1 MLTEQKLRTTPGVY
15 LEEIFPAPSPELI
28 TGVPAFLGVTKVKDA
43 EKKEKEEDANQPKL
57 LKLWPQFEQFFV
69 QVSSGSYLAHA
80 VRGFFENG
88 GRLCYVVPLQN
99 AEQEALEQG
108 LAAIE
113 SLDTIDLVC
122 APDIM
127 MESLDMR
134 KSPEIQKNWE
144 SQRVEMQKL
153 VLDHCDKMGDRF
165 AILDSLPNKK
175 EITKQRDSLQSN
187 NGALYFPWIKVLD
200 PATPTPKL
208 IEVPPCGHIAG
219 IYAQSDRTYGFP
231 QTPANYPLE
240 GVLDLSVSLSS
251 DEQDALN
258 PKNNSNEPPSI
269 NCLRVFKGR
278 GIRIWGGRTLSQ
290 NPDWQYINV
299 RRLFLT
305 VLRWIERNL
314 EDVVFEPNDFKLWVR
329 IERELTTYL
338 ESLLRKGALQGRTP
352 QEAFYI
358 KCDSETNP
366 PEMRDIGTVVTEIGL
381 APTKPNEFI
390 VVRLIHG
397 TAGVNSTTQP

>member
-1 MLTEQKLRTTPGVY
+1 MLTDQKRRTTPGVY
-15 LEEIFPAPSPELI
+15 LEQIFPAPSPELI

-43 EKKEKEEDANQPKL
+43 EKKEKEEDPNQPKL

-69 QVSSGSYLAHA
+69 QASSGSYLAHA

-99 AEQEALEQG
+99 AEQEALKQG

-127 MESLDMR
+127 MRSSESHWV
-134 KSPEIQKNWE
+134 E
-144 SQRVEMQKL
+144 EMQTL

-165 AILDSLPNKK
+165 AILDSLPNKQ

>member
-1 MLTEQKLRTTPGVY
+1 MLTDRKPRTTPGVY
-15 LEEIFPAPSPELI
+15 LEELFPAPSPELI
-28 TGVPAFLGVTKVKDA
+28 TGVPAFLGVTKVKNA

-69 QVSSGSYLAHA
+69 QASSGSYLAHA

-99 AEQEALEQG
+99 AEQEALKQG

-127 MESLDMR
+127 MRSSESHWV
-134 KSPEIQKNWE
+134 E
-144 SQRVEMQKL
+144 EMQKL
-153 VLDHCDKMGDRF
+153 VLEHCDKMGDRF
-165 AILDSLPNKK
+165 AILDSLPNKQ
-175 EITKQRDSLQSN
+175 EITKQRDGLQSN

-200 PATPTPKL
+200 PATPTLQL

-251 DEQDALN
+251 DEQNALN

-397 TAGVNSTTQP
+397 TAGVNSMTQP

>member
-1 MLTEQKLRTTPGVY
+1 
-15 LEEIFPAPSPELI
+15 
-28 TGVPAFLGVTKVKDA
+28 
-43 EKKEKEEDANQPKL
+43 
-57 LKLWPQFEQFFV
+57 
-69 QVSSGSYLAHA
+69 
-80 VRGFFENG
+80 
-88 GRLCYVVPLQN
+88 
-99 AEQEALEQG
+99 
-108 LAAIE
+108 
-113 SLDTIDLVC
+113 
-122 APDIM
+122 
-127 MESLDMR
+127 
-134 KSPEIQKNWE
+134 
-144 SQRVEMQKL
+144 
-153 VLDHCDKMGDRF
+153 
-165 AILDSLPNKK
+165 
-175 EITKQRDSLQSN
+175 
-187 NGALYFPWIKVLD
+187 
-200 PATPTPKL
+200 
-208 IEVPPCGHIAG
+208 
-219 IYAQSDRTYGFP
+219 
-231 QTPANYPLE
+231 
-240 GVLDLSVSLSS
+240 
-251 DEQDALN
+251 
-258 PKNNSNEPPSI
+258 
-269 NCLRVFKGR
+269 
-278 GIRIWGGRTLSQ
+278 Q

>member
-1 MLTEQKLRTTPGVY
+1 MLTDRKPRTTPGVY
-15 LEEIFPAPSPELI
+15 LEAIFPAPSPELI
-28 TGVPAFLGVTKVKDA
+28 TGVPAFLGVKNATVPDVA
-43 EKKEKEEDANQPKL
+43 VNQPKL
-57 LKLWPQFEQFFV
+57 FKLWPQFEKFFG
-69 QVSSGSYLAHA
+69 QPLPESYLVHA

-88 GRLCYVVPLQN
+88 GRLCYVVLLQN
-99 AEQEALEQG
+99 PEEQTLEQG

-127 MESLDMR
+127 MRSSES
-134 KSPEIQKNWE
+134 KWVE
-144 SQRVEMQKL
+144 EMQTL
-153 VLDHCDKMGDRF
+153 VLKHCDKMGDRF
-165 AILDSLPNKK
+165 AILDSLPEKK
-175 EITKQRDSLQSN
+175 EITKQRDGLQSN
-187 NGALYFPWIKVLD
+187 NGALYFPWIKVLA
-200 PATPTPKL
+200 PATQKL

-258 PKNNSNEPPSI
+258 PKHNSNEPPSI
-269 NCLRVFKGR
+269 NCLRVLKGR

-290 NPDWQYINV
+290 NPEWQYINV

>member
-1 MLTEQKLRTTPGVY
+1 MLAQRKTPGVY

-28 TGVPAFLGVTKVKDA
+28 TAVPAFLGVTKVKDA
-43 EKKEKEEDANQPKL
+43 EKKEKKEDANQPKL
-57 LKLWPQFEQFFV
+57 LKLWPQFDQFFDRA
-69 QVSSGSYLAHA
+69 SSESYLAHA

-88 GRLCYVVPLQN
+88 GRLCYVVPLQE
-99 AEQEALEQG
+99 AKKEALEQG

-127 MESLDMR
+127 IRS
-134 KSPEIQKNWE
+134 SE
-144 SQRVEMQKL
+144 SQWVEEMQKL
-153 VLDHCDKMGDRF
+153 VLKHCDKMGDRF
-165 AILDSLPNKK
+165 AILDSLPDKQK
-175 EITKQRDSLQSN
+175 ITEQRDSLQSDN
-187 NGALYFPWIKVLD
+187 AALYFPWIKVLD
-200 PATPTPKL
+200 PATQKKL

-278 GIRIWGGRTLSQ
+278 GIRIWGGRTLSP

>member
-1 MLTEQKLRTTPGVY
+1 MLTEQKPHTTPGVY
-15 LEEIFPAPSPELI
+15 LEQIFPAPSPELI

-43 EKKEKEEDANQPKL
+43 EKKEREKDANQPKL
-57 LKLWPQFEQFFV
+57 LKLWPQFDQFFDRA
-69 QVSSGSYLAHA
+69 SSGSYLAHA

-88 GRLCYVVPLQN
+88 GRLCYVVPLQE
-99 AEQEALEQG
+99 AKKEALKQG
-108 LAAIE
+108 LAVIE

-127 MESLDMR
+127 MRS
-134 KSPEIQKNWE
+134 SE
-144 SQRVEMQKL
+144 SQWVEEMQKWVEEMQKL

-165 AILDSLPNKK
+165 AILDSLPNKQK
-175 EITKQRDSLQSN
+175 ITEQRDSLQSN

-200 PATPTPKL
+200 PATQQL

>member
-1 MLTEQKLRTTPGVY
+1 MLTEQKPRTTPGVY
-15 LEEIFPAPSPELI
+15 LEELFPAPSPELI

-43 EKKEKEEDANQPKL
+43 EKKENREDANQPKL

-69 QVSSGSYLAHA
+69 QASSGSYLAHA

-127 MESLDMR
+127 MRSSESH
-134 KSPEIQKNWE
+134 W
-144 SQRVEMQKL
+144 VEKMQKL

-165 AILDSLPNKK
+165 AILDSLPNKQ

-269 NCLRVFKGR
+269 NCLRVLKGR

>member
-1 MLTEQKLRTTPGVY
+1 MLTDRKPHTTPGVY
-15 LEEIFPAPSPELI
+15 LEELFPAPSLELI

-69 QVSSGSYLAHA
+69 QPSSGSYLAHA

-99 AEQEALEQG
+99 AEQEALKPG

-127 MESLDMR
+127 RQSSES
-134 KSPEIQKNWE
+134 EQ
-144 SQRVEMQKL
+144 VEMQKL
-153 VLDHCDKMGDRF
+153 VLEHCHKMGDRF
-165 AILDSLPNKK
+165 AILDSLPNKQ
-175 EITKQRDSLQSN
+175 EITKQREGLQSN

-251 DEQDALN
+251 DEQNALN

>member
-1 MLTEQKLRTTPGVY
+1 MLTEQKRRTTPGVY

-28 TGVPAFLGVTKVKDA
+28 TGVPAFLGVTVAKNA
-43 EKKEKEEDANQPKL
+43 EPQDANQPKL

-69 QVSSGSYLAHA
+69 QASSGSYLPHA
-80 VRGFFENG
+80 VRGFFANG
-88 GRLCYVVPLQN
+88 GRLCHVVPLQE
-99 AEQEALEQG
+99 AKKEALEQG

-127 MESLDMR
+127 IRS
-134 KSPEIQKNWE
+134 SE
-144 SQRVEMQKL
+144 SQWVEEMQKL
-153 VLDHCDKMGDRF
+153 VLKHCDKMGDRF
-165 AILDSLPNKK
+165 AILDSLPNKQ
-175 EITKQRDSLQSN
+175 EITKQRDDLQSN

-269 NCLRVFKGR
+269 NCLRVLKGR

>member
-1 MLTEQKLRTTPGVY
+1 MLTERKPRTTPGVY

-28 TGVPAFLGVTKVKDA
+28 TGVPAFLGVTKVKNA
-43 EKKEKEEDANQPKL
+43 EKKEQKEDANQPKL
-57 LKLWPQFEQFFV
+57 LKLWPQFEQFFG
-69 QVSSGSYLAHA
+69 QASSGSYLVHA

-88 GRLCYVVPLQN
+88 GRLCYVVPLQD
-99 AEQEALEQG
+99 AEKEALEQG

-122 APDIM
+122 VPDIM
-127 MESLDMR
+127 MEISDMR

-144 SQRVEMQKL
+144 SQRLEMQKL

-165 AILDSLPNKK
+165 AILDSLPDKQK
-175 EITKQRDSLQSN
+175 ITEQRDSLQSD

-200 PATPTPKL
+200 PATQKL

-240 GVLDLSVSLSS
+240 GVLDLSVSLAS

-269 NCLRVFKGR
+269 NCLRVLKGR

-290 NPDWQYINV
+290 NPEWQYINV

-305 VLRWIERNL
+305 VLRWIESNL

>member
-1 MLTEQKLRTTPGVY
+1 MLTERKPHTTPGVY
-15 LEEIFPAPSPELI
+15 LEQIFPAPSPELI
-28 TGVPAFLGVTKVKDA
+28 TGVPAFLGVTVAKNA
-43 EKKEKEEDANQPKL
+43 EPQDANQPKL
-57 LKLWPQFEQFFV
+57 LKLWPQFDQFFDRA
-69 QVSSGSYLAHA
+69 SSGSYLAHA

-88 GRLCYVVPLQN
+88 GRLCYVVPLQE
-99 AEQEALEQG
+99 AKKEALKQG

-127 MESLDMR
+127 MRS
-134 KSPEIQKNWE
+134 SE
-144 SQRVEMQKL
+144 SQWVEEMQKWVEEMQKL

-165 AILDSLPNKK
+165 AILDSLPNKQK
-175 EITKQRDSLQSN
+175 ITEQRDSLQSN

-200 PATPTPKL
+200 PATQQL

-258 PKNNSNEPPSI
+258 LKNNSNEPPSI

>member
-1 MLTEQKLRTTPGVY
+1 MLTQRKTPGVY
-15 LEEIFPAPSPELI
+15 LEEIFPAPSTELI
-28 TGVPAFLGVTKVKDA
+28 TGVPAFLGIRVAKNA
-43 EKKEKEEDANQPKL
+43 EPRDVNQPKL

-69 QVSSGSYLAHA
+69 QPSSESYLAHA

-88 GRLCYVVPLQN
+88 GRLCYVVPLQS
-99 AEQEALEQG
+99 AEQKALEQG

-127 MESLDMR
+127 KQSSES
-134 KSPEIQKNWE
+134 EQ
-144 SQRVEMQKL
+144 VEMQKL
-153 VLDHCDKMGDRF
+153 VLKHCDKMRDRF
-165 AILDSLPNKK
+165 AILDSLPNKQ
-175 EITKQRDSLQSN
+175 EITKQREGLQSN

-219 IYAQSDRTYGFP
+219 IYAHSDRTYGFP

-240 GVLDLSVSLSS
+240 GVLDLSVSLST

-258 PKNNSNEPPSI
+258 LKKNSNELPSI

>member
-1 MLTEQKLRTTPGVY
+1 MLTQRKTPGVY
-15 LEEIFPAPSPELI
+15 LEEIFPAPSTELI
-28 TGVPAFLGVTKVKDA
+28 TGVPVFLGIRAAKNA
-43 EKKEKEEDANQPKL
+43 EPRDVNQPKL

-69 QVSSGSYLAHA
+69 QASSESYLAHA

-88 GRLCYVVPLQN
+88 GRLCYVVPLQS
-99 AEQEALEQG
+99 AEQNALEQG

-127 MESLDMR
+127 RQSSES
-134 KSPEIQKNWE
+134 EQ
-144 SQRVEMQKL
+144 VEMQKL
-153 VLDHCDKMGDRF
+153 VLKHCDKMGDRF
-165 AILDSLPNKK
+165 AILDSLPNKEK
-175 EITKQRDSLQSN
+175 IAEQRNSLQSD

-200 PATPTPKL
+200 PAIQKLIPSTQKL

-258 PKNNSNEPPSI
+258 LNELPSI
-269 NCLRVFKGR
+269 NCLRVLKGR

>member
-1 MLTEQKLRTTPGVY
+1 MLTEQKRRTTPGVY

-43 EKKEKEEDANQPKL
+43 EHKNANQPKL
-57 LKLWPQFEQFFV
+57 LKLWPQFEQFFG
-69 QVSSGSYLAHA
+69 QASSGSYLAHA

-88 GRLCYVVPLQN
+88 GRLCYVVPLQE
-99 AEQEALEQG
+99 AKKEALEQG
-108 LAAIE
+108 FAAIE

-127 MESLDMR
+127 MESSDMR
-134 KSPEIQKNWE
+134 KSPEIHKNWE
-144 SQRVEMQKL
+144 SHRLEMQKL

-165 AILDSLPNKK
+165 AILDSLPDKK
-175 EITKQRDSLQSN
+175 EITKQRDGLQSN

-200 PATPTPKL
+200 PATQKL

-258 PKNNSNEPPSI
+258 SKNNSNEPPSI